1 MSTTTINSTKQ
12 NPAYKG
18 LLIVRYPNGA
28 TLLVRHV
35 EAIQT
40 YLNKFAREP
49 KGMRLRFEWEDRV
62 PWLKVWRLD

>member
-1 MSTTTINSTKQ
+1 MSTTTINSNNQT
-12 NPAYKG
+12 PAYKG
-18 LLIVRYPNGA
+18 LLIVRYPEGA

-49 KGMRLRFEWEDRV
+49 KGMRLIFEWEGRGA
-62 PWLKVWRLD
+62 WRKVWRVD